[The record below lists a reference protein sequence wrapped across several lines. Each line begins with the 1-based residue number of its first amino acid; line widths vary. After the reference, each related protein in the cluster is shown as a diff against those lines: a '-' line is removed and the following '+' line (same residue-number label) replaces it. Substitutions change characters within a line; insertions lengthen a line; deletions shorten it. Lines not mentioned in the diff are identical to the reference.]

1 MLQSPL
7 DSQDAARQNLR
18 WLFLLRN
25 LMITA
30 TALVILI
37 TVYGAGIKLNT
48 DPLWS
53 VLAAMAALNCLTWF
67 RLQHDYAVDEPELFL
82 HLCLDVVSITALLY
96 FAGGATNPMAWFL
109 LLPLILTATILPQKY
124 TWYMMGLTCSCY
136 TYLIGY
142 FHPLPEIPVE
152 KVEADRLPSQALAEN
167 TTFELHAFG
176 TWVGF
181 VFSAGL
187 VAYFVVEMANTLRE
201 RERKLAEVREQTL
214 INEQVVAL
222 GTLAAGA
229 AHEMG
234 TPLGTMA
241 IIVQELLEDY
251 DSASHRD
258 LRQRLLIFKDQIDRC
273 KNALSVMSAS
283 AGQLRAEAGHLEP
296 VKQYLERLIEAWR
309 KQRPGVALNFEM
321 ESDIEEANILAERTL
336 SHALMN
342 ILNNAADVS
351 PQAISFKARWNQSRL
366 ELLIEDQGPGINPA
380 LTQALGKHPVP
391 SKKQGLGVGLFLAY
405 NTIERMGG
413 EISMQPGPGGGT
425 HTRISLPLFTTNSKE
440 QNNE

>member
-18 WLFLLRN
+18 WLFVLRN
-25 LMITA
+25 LMIVA
-30 TALVILI
+30 TAVVIII
-37 TVYGAGIKLNT
+37 TVYGAGIDLTT

-82 HLCLDVVSITALLY
+82 HLSLDVVSITALLY

-109 LLPLILTATILPQKY
+109 LLPLILTATILPQRY
-124 TWYMMGLTCSCY
+124 TWYMMALTCGCY
-136 TYLIGY
+136 TFLMGY

-152 KVEADRLPSQALAEN
+152 KVETDRLPKQELADSAS
-167 TTFELHAFG
+167 FKLHEFG

-181 VFSAGL
+181 IFSAGL

-214 INEQVVAL
+214 KNEQVVAL

-251 DSASHRD
+251 EGPPHQA

-296 VKQYLERLIEAWR
+296 VKQYLERLIGQWR
-309 KQRPGVALNFEM
+309 KQRSGVALNFEM
-321 ESDIEEANILAERTL
+321 KSDIEEANILAERTL
-336 SHALMN
+336 SHALIN

-351 PQAISFKARWNQSRL
+351 PQAITFKASWNQSRL
-366 ELLIEDQGPGINPA
+366 ELSIEDQGPGINPA
-380 LTQALGKHPVP
+380 LTQELGKHPVP

-413 EISMQPGPGGGT
+413 EISMQPGPNGGT
-425 HTRISLPLFTTNSKE
+425 RTRISLPLFTSNSGGQTNE
-440 QNNE
+440 